1 MAKIHWLGTGL
12 SAIPGLKMLIENGHS
27 VLVYNRTVEKA
38 IKALSNVKGD
48 YQVFVFSLQSLE
60 ENVAAGDIV
69 VSMLPGN
76 FHVPVAELCLSLN
89 AHFVSS
95 SYISDEMRALNDAA
109 KEKNLCFVNEVGLD
123 PGIDHSM
130 SHALVDEYKNSPKY
144 SSNNEHSFLSYCGGL
159 SDVPN
164 DFCYKFS
171 WSPLGVLKALM
182 STSVSI
188 RNGDIFTV
196 TKPWESVEL
205 YPLPMPW
212 GEDEFEVYPNRDSL
226 PFIEQYQMDDGLQIK
241 QFVRGTLRYKGW
253 KNAWG
258 DIFLEVDTLD
268 ASIADARL
276 KEISDDLWDRY
287 SYKDGE
293 VDRVILTVELKVEN
307 EDENE
312 STEPE
317 SNVSEGEDRED
328 IEVDKEV
335 RVDEDGNEE
344 ELSKEQGRC
353 RVVKN
358 CRQPGSEWRQ
368 GRHETGGRTR
378 WGRTHGS
385 KYAGR
390 DARWAYGNAGAGRY
404 GRPQCNGLW

>member
-1 MAKIHWLGTGL
+1 MANIHWLGTGL

-27 VLVYNRTVEKA
+27 VVVYNRTVERA
-38 IKALSNVKGD
+38 FEALSGINGD
-48 YQVFVFSLQSLE
+48 YKVIPFSLKTVKQ
-60 ENVAAGDIV
+60 NVDSGDVV

-76 FHVPVAELCLSLN
+76 FHVPVAELCLSMD

-95 SYISDEMRALNDAA
+95 SYISDEMRDLNSAA
-109 KEKNLCFVNEVGLD
+109 IEKNLCFVNEVGLD

-130 SHALVDEYKNSPKY
+130 SHALVEDYKNASTF
-144 SSNNEHSFLSYCGGL
+144 SIQNQHSFLSYCGGL

-188 RNGDIFTV
+188 RDGEVFTV

-226 PFIEQYQMDDGLQIK
+226 PFIEQYQMNDGLKIK

-253 KNAWG
+253 KKAWRE
-258 DIFLEVDTLD
+258 IFSEVDTLD
-268 ASIADARL
+268 ASVAESRL
-276 KEISDDLWDRY
+276 KEISDDLWDKY

-307 EDENE
+307 DSKVVWHKQFLMDTLGNQKGSAMAQLVSCSVALAVEAVLDNE
-312 STEPE
+312 ISFGVTAAPHQKEL
-317 SNVSEGEDRED
+317 VSRWLSQA
-328 IEVDKEV
+328 
-335 RVDEDGNEE
+335 EE
-344 ELSKEQGRC
+344 ISDHFVLIDHL
-353 RVVKN
+353 N
-358 CRQPGSEWRQ
+358 
-368 GRHETGGRTR
+368 
-378 WGRTHGS
+378 
-385 KYAGR
+385 
-390 DARWAYGNAGAGRY
+390 
-404 GRPQCNGLW
+404 

>member
-1 MAKIHWLGTGL
+1 MTNIHWLGTGL

-38 IKALSNVKGD
+38 IKALSDVKGD

-130 SHALVDEYKNSPKY
+130 SHALVDDYKNSPEF
-144 SSNNEHSFLSYCGGL
+144 SADNEHSFLSYCGGL
-159 SDVPN
+159 SDIPN

-226 PFIEQYQMDDGLQIK
+226 PFIEQYQMDDGLKIK

-258 DIFLEVDTLD
+258 DIFSEVDTLD
-268 ASIADARL
+268 ASIAEARL

-307 EDENE
+307 DTEVVWHKQYLMDTLGNDNGSAMAQLVSCSVALAVEAVLGNE
-312 STEPE
+312 ISSGVTAAPHQ
-317 SNVSEGEDRED
+317 SKLVTRWLDQAED
-328 IEVDKEV
+328 ISDHFVLIDHL
-335 RVDEDGNEE
+335 N
-344 ELSKEQGRC
+344 
-353 RVVKN
+353 
-358 CRQPGSEWRQ
+358 
-368 GRHETGGRTR
+368 
-378 WGRTHGS
+378 
-385 KYAGR
+385 
-390 DARWAYGNAGAGRY
+390 
-404 GRPQCNGLW
+404 

>member
-12 SAIPGLKMLIENGHS
+12 SAIPGLKMLIENGHT

-38 IKALSNVKGD
+38 IKALADLKGD
-48 YQVFVFSLQSLE
+48 YQVFPFSLHSVE

-76 FHVPVAELCLSLN
+76 FHVPVAELCLSIN

-95 SYISDEMRALNDAA
+95 SYISDEMRAFNDAA

-130 SHALVDEYKNSPKY
+130 SHALVDDYKNSPEF
-144 SSNNEHSFLSYCGGL
+144 SADNEHSFLSYCGGL
-159 SDVPN
+159 SDIPN

-226 PFIEQYQMDDGLQIK
+226 PFIDQYQMDDGLKIK

-258 DIFLEVDTLD
+258 DIFTEVDTLD
-268 ASIADARL
+268 ASIAEACL

-287 SYKDGE
+287 SYKDEE

-307 EDENE
+307 DTEVVWHKQYLMDTRGNDNGSAMAQLVSCSVALAVEAVIGNE
-312 STEPE
+312 ISSGVTAAPHQ
-317 SNVSEGEDRED
+317 SKLVTRWLDQAED
-328 IEVDKEV
+328 ISDHFVLIDHL
-335 RVDEDGNEE
+335 N
-344 ELSKEQGRC
+344 
-353 RVVKN
+353 
-358 CRQPGSEWRQ
+358 
-368 GRHETGGRTR
+368 
-378 WGRTHGS
+378 
-385 KYAGR
+385 
-390 DARWAYGNAGAGRY
+390 
-404 GRPQCNGLW
+404 

>member
-1 MAKIHWLGTGL
+1 MTNIHWLGTGL

-38 IKALSNVKGD
+38 IKALSDVKGD

-76 FHVPVAELCLSLN
+76 FHVPVAELCLSVN

-130 SHALVDEYKNSPKY
+130 SHALVDDYKNSPKY

-188 RNGDIFTV
+188 RNGDVFTV

-258 DIFLEVDTLD
+258 DIFSEVDTLD
-268 ASIADARL
+268 ASIAEARL

-307 EDENE
+307 DTEVVWHKQYLMDTLGNDNGSAMAQLVSCSVALAVEAVLGNE
-312 STEPE
+312 ISSGVTAAPHQ
-317 SNVSEGEDRED
+317 NKLVTRWLDQAED
-328 IEVDKEV
+328 ISDHFVLIDHL
-335 RVDEDGNEE
+335 N
-344 ELSKEQGRC
+344 
-353 RVVKN
+353 
-358 CRQPGSEWRQ
+358 
-368 GRHETGGRTR
+368 
-378 WGRTHGS
+378 
-385 KYAGR
+385 
-390 DARWAYGNAGAGRY
+390 
-404 GRPQCNGLW
+404 

>member
-12 SAIPGLKMLIENGHS
+12 SAIPGLKMLIENGHT

-38 IKALSNVKGD
+38 IKALSDLKGD
-48 YQVFVFSLQSLE
+48 YQVFPFSLHSVE

-130 SHALVDEYKNSPKY
+130 SHALVDDYKNSPKY

-188 RNGDIFTV
+188 RNGDVYTV

-258 DIFLEVDTLD
+258 DIFSEVDTLD
-268 ASIADARL
+268 ASIAEARL
-276 KEISDDLWDRY
+276 KEISDDLWDKY
-287 SYKDGE
+287 SYTDGE

-307 EDENE
+307 DTEVVWHKQYLMDTLGNDNGSAMAQLVSCSVALAVEAVLGNE
-312 STEPE
+312 ISSGVTAAPHQ
-317 SNVSEGEDRED
+317 SKLVSRWLDQAED
-328 IEVDKEV
+328 ISDNFVLIDHL
-335 RVDEDGNEE
+335 N
-344 ELSKEQGRC
+344 
-353 RVVKN
+353 
-358 CRQPGSEWRQ
+358 
-368 GRHETGGRTR
+368 
-378 WGRTHGS
+378 
-385 KYAGR
+385 
-390 DARWAYGNAGAGRY
+390 
-404 GRPQCNGLW
+404 

>member
-1 MAKIHWLGTGL
+1 MTNIHWLGTGL

-38 IKALSNVKGD
+38 IKALSDVKGD

-130 SHALVDEYKNSPKY
+130 SHALVDDYKNSPKY

-188 RNGDIFTV
+188 RNGDVYTV

-226 PFIEQYQMDDGLQIK
+226 PFIEQYQMDDGLKIK

-258 DIFLEVDTLD
+258 DIFSEVDTLD
-268 ASIADARL
+268 ASIAEARL

-287 SYKDGE
+287 SYTDGE

-307 EDENE
+307 DTEVVWHKQYLMDTLGNDNGSAMAQLVSCSVSLAVEAVLGNE
-312 STEPE
+312 ISSGVTAAPHQTKL
-317 SNVSEGEDRED
+317 VSRWLDQAED
-328 IEVDKEV
+328 ISDHFVLIDHL
-335 RVDEDGNEE
+335 N
-344 ELSKEQGRC
+344 
-353 RVVKN
+353 
-358 CRQPGSEWRQ
+358 
-368 GRHETGGRTR
+368 
-378 WGRTHGS
+378 
-385 KYAGR
+385 
-390 DARWAYGNAGAGRY
+390 
-404 GRPQCNGLW
+404 

>member
-1 MAKIHWLGTGL
+1 MTNIHWLGTGL

-38 IKALSNVKGD
+38 IKALSDVKGD

-76 FHVPVAELCLSLN
+76 FHVPVAELCLSVN

-130 SHALVDEYKNSPKY
+130 SHALVDDYKNSPEF
-144 SSNNEHSFLSYCGGL
+144 SANNEHSFLSYCGGL
-159 SDVPN
+159 SDIPN

-188 RNGDIFTV
+188 RNGDVFTV

-258 DIFLEVDTLD
+258 DIFSEVDTLD
-268 ASIADARL
+268 ASIAEARL

-307 EDENE
+307 DTEVVWHKQYLMDTLGNDNGSAMAQLVSCSVALAVEAVLGNE
-312 STEPE
+312 ISSGVTAAPHQ
-317 SNVSEGEDRED
+317 SKLVSRWLDQAED
-328 IEVDKEV
+328 ISDHFVLIDHL
-335 RVDEDGNEE
+335 N
-344 ELSKEQGRC
+344 
-353 RVVKN
+353 
-358 CRQPGSEWRQ
+358 
-368 GRHETGGRTR
+368 
-378 WGRTHGS
+378 
-385 KYAGR
+385 
-390 DARWAYGNAGAGRY
+390 
-404 GRPQCNGLW
+404 

>member
-1 MAKIHWLGTGL
+1 MTNIHWLGTGL

-38 IKALSNVKGD
+38 IKALSDVKGD

-60 ENVAAGDIV
+60 ENVATGDIV

-130 SHALVDEYKNSPKY
+130 SHALVDDYKNSPEF
-144 SSNNEHSFLSYCGGL
+144 SANNEHSFLSYCGGL
-159 SDVPN
+159 SDIPN

-188 RNGDIFTV
+188 RNGDILTV

-226 PFIEQYQMDDGLQIK
+226 PFIEQYQMDDGLKIK

-258 DIFLEVDTLD
+258 DIFSEVDTLD
-268 ASIADARL
+268 ASIAEARL

-307 EDENE
+307 DTEVVWHKQYLMDTLGNDNGSAMAQLVSCSVALAVEAVLGNE
-312 STEPE
+312 ISSGVTAAPHQ
-317 SNVSEGEDRED
+317 NKLVTRWLDQAED
-328 IEVDKEV
+328 ISDHFVLIDHL
-335 RVDEDGNEE
+335 N
-344 ELSKEQGRC
+344 
-353 RVVKN
+353 
-358 CRQPGSEWRQ
+358 
-368 GRHETGGRTR
+368 
-378 WGRTHGS
+378 
-385 KYAGR
+385 
-390 DARWAYGNAGAGRY
+390 
-404 GRPQCNGLW
+404 

>member
-1 MAKIHWLGTGL
+1 MTNIHWLGTGL

-38 IKALSNVKGD
+38 IKALSDVKGD

-69 VSMLPGN
+69 VSMLPGS
-76 FHVPVAELCLSLN
+76 FHVPVAELCLSVN

-130 SHALVDEYKNSPKY
+130 SHALVDDYKNSPEF
-144 SSNNEHSFLSYCGGL
+144 SANNEHSFLSYCGGL
-159 SDVPN
+159 SDIPN

-258 DIFLEVDTLD
+258 DIFSEVDTLD
-268 ASIADARL
+268 ASIAEARL

-307 EDENE
+307 DTEVVWHKQYLMDTRGNDNGSAMAQLVSCSVALAVEAVIGNE
-312 STEPE
+312 ISSGVTAAPHQ
-317 SNVSEGEDRED
+317 SKLVTRWLDQAED
-328 IEVDKEV
+328 ISDHFVLIDHL
-335 RVDEDGNEE
+335 N
-344 ELSKEQGRC
+344 
-353 RVVKN
+353 
-358 CRQPGSEWRQ
+358 
-368 GRHETGGRTR
+368 
-378 WGRTHGS
+378 
-385 KYAGR
+385 
-390 DARWAYGNAGAGRY
+390 
-404 GRPQCNGLW
+404 

>member
-1 MAKIHWLGTGL
+1 MTNIHWLGTGL

-38 IKALSNVKGD
+38 IKALSDVKGD

-76 FHVPVAELCLSLN
+76 FHVPVAELCLSVN

-130 SHALVDEYKNSPKY
+130 SHALVDDYKNSPKY

-188 RNGDIFTV
+188 RNGDVYTV

-258 DIFLEVDTLD
+258 DIFSEVDTLD
-268 ASIADARL
+268 ASIAEARL

-307 EDENE
+307 DTEVVWHKQYLMDTRGNDNGSAMAQLVSCSVALAVEAVIGNE
-312 STEPE
+312 ISSGVTAAPHQ
-317 SNVSEGEDRED
+317 SKLVTRWLDQAED
-328 IEVDKEV
+328 ISDHFVLIDHL
-335 RVDEDGNEE
+335 N
-344 ELSKEQGRC
+344 
-353 RVVKN
+353 
-358 CRQPGSEWRQ
+358 
-368 GRHETGGRTR
+368 
-378 WGRTHGS
+378 
-385 KYAGR
+385 
-390 DARWAYGNAGAGRY
+390 
-404 GRPQCNGLW
+404 

>member
-1 MAKIHWLGTGL
+1 MTNIHWLGTGL

-38 IKALSNVKGD
+38 IKALSDVKGD

-76 FHVPVAELCLSLN
+76 FHVPVAELCLSVN

-130 SHALVDEYKNSPKY
+130 SHALVDDYKNSPEF
-144 SSNNEHSFLSYCGGL
+144 SANNEHSFLSYCGGL
-159 SDVPN
+159 SDIPN

-226 PFIEQYQMDDGLQIK
+226 PFIDQYQMDDGLKIK

-258 DIFLEVDTLD
+258 DIFSEVDTLD
-268 ASIADARL
+268 ASIAEARL

-307 EDENE
+307 DTEVVWHKQYLMDTLGNDNGSAMAQLVSCSVALAVEAVLGNE
-312 STEPE
+312 ISSGVTAAPHQ
-317 SNVSEGEDRED
+317 SKLVSRWLDQAED
-328 IEVDKEV
+328 ISDHFVLIDHL
-335 RVDEDGNEE
+335 N
-344 ELSKEQGRC
+344 
-353 RVVKN
+353 
-358 CRQPGSEWRQ
+358 
-368 GRHETGGRTR
+368 
-378 WGRTHGS
+378 
-385 KYAGR
+385 
-390 DARWAYGNAGAGRY
+390 
-404 GRPQCNGLW
+404 

>member
-12 SAIPGLKMLIENGHS
+12 SAIPGLKMLIENGHT

-38 IKALSNVKGD
+38 IKALADLKGD
-48 YQVFVFSLQSLE
+48 YQVFPFSLHSVE

-130 SHALVDEYKNSPKY
+130 SHALVDDYKNSPKY

-188 RNGDIFTV
+188 RNGDVYTV

-253 KNAWG
+253 KNAWR
-258 DIFLEVDTLD
+258 DIFSEVDTLD
-268 ASIADARL
+268 ASIAEARL

-287 SYKDGE
+287 SYTDGE

-307 EDENE
+307 DTEVVWHKQYLMDTLGNDNGSAMAQLVSCSVALAVEAVLGNE
-312 STEPE
+312 ISSGVTAAPHQTKL
-317 SNVSEGEDRED
+317 VSRWLDQAED
-328 IEVDKEV
+328 ISDHFVLIDHL
-335 RVDEDGNEE
+335 N
-344 ELSKEQGRC
+344 
-353 RVVKN
+353 
-358 CRQPGSEWRQ
+358 
-368 GRHETGGRTR
+368 
-378 WGRTHGS
+378 
-385 KYAGR
+385 
-390 DARWAYGNAGAGRY
+390 
-404 GRPQCNGLW
+404 

>member
-12 SAIPGLKMLIENGHS
+12 SAIPGLKMLIKNKHS
-27 VLVYNRTVEKA
+27 VIVYNRTVDKA
-38 IKALSNVKGD
+38 IEALSGVNGD
-48 YQVFVFSLQSLE
+48 YQVVSFSLKAIEQHAS
-60 ENVAAGDIV
+60 AGDIV
-69 VSMLPGN
+69 ISMLPGN
-76 FHVPVAELCLSLN
+76 FHVPVAELCLSLD

-95 SYISDEMRALNDAA
+95 SYISDEMRVLNDAA

-130 SHALVDEYKNSPKY
+130 SHALVDDYKASNEF

-159 SDVPN
+159 SDSPN

-188 RNGDIFTV
+188 RDGEVYKV

-212 GEDEFEVYPNRDSL
+212 GKDEFEVYPNRDSL
-226 PFIEQYQMDDGLQIK
+226 PFIKQYQMDDGLNIK

-258 DIFLEVDTLD
+258 EIFSEVDSLD
-268 ASIADARL
+268 SSKAEERL
-276 KEISDDLWDRY
+276 KEISDDLWNKY

-307 EDENE
+307 GSKIVWHKQYLMDTLGNDNGSAMAQLVSCSVALAVEAVLGNE
-312 STEPE
+312 IPSGVTAAPNQSEL
-317 SNVSEGEDRED
+317 VSRWLEQAED
-328 IEVDKEV
+328 ISDHFVLIDHL
-335 RVDEDGNEE
+335 N
-344 ELSKEQGRC
+344 
-353 RVVKN
+353 
-358 CRQPGSEWRQ
+358 
-368 GRHETGGRTR
+368 
-378 WGRTHGS
+378 
-385 KYAGR
+385 
-390 DARWAYGNAGAGRY
+390 
-404 GRPQCNGLW
+404 

>member
-12 SAIPGLKMLIENGHS
+12 SAIPGLKMLIENGHT
-27 VLVYNRTVEKA
+27 VLVYNRTVKKA
-38 IKALSNVKGD
+38 IKALSDLKGD
-48 YQVFVFSLQSLE
+48 YQVFPFSLHSVE

-130 SHALVDEYKNSPKY
+130 SHALVDDYKNSPKY

-188 RNGDIFTV
+188 RNGDVYTV

-258 DIFLEVDTLD
+258 DIFSEVDTLD
-268 ASIADARL
+268 ASIAEARL

-287 SYKDGE
+287 SYMDGE

-307 EDENE
+307 DTEVVWHKQYLMDTLGNDNGSAMAQLVSCSVSLAVEAVLGNE
-312 STEPE
+312 ISSGVTAAPHQTKL
-317 SNVSEGEDRED
+317 VSRWLDQAED
-328 IEVDKEV
+328 ISDHFVLIDHL
-335 RVDEDGNEE
+335 N
-344 ELSKEQGRC
+344 
-353 RVVKN
+353 
-358 CRQPGSEWRQ
+358 
-368 GRHETGGRTR
+368 
-378 WGRTHGS
+378 
-385 KYAGR
+385 
-390 DARWAYGNAGAGRY
+390 
-404 GRPQCNGLW
+404 

>member
-12 SAIPGLKMLIENGHS
+12 SAIPGLKMLIENGHT

-38 IKALSNVKGD
+38 IKALSDLKGD
-48 YQVFVFSLQSLE
+48 YQVFPFSLHSVE
-60 ENVAAGDIV
+60 ENVAAGDVV

-130 SHALVDEYKNSPKY
+130 SHALVDDYKNSPKY

-253 KNAWG
+253 KNAWR
-258 DIFLEVDTLD
+258 DIFSEVDTLD
-268 ASIADARL
+268 ASIAEARL

-287 SYKDGE
+287 SYTDGE

-307 EDENE
+307 DTEVVWHKQYLMDTLGNDNGSAMAQLVSCSVSLAVEAVLGNE
-312 STEPE
+312 ISSGVTATPHQTKL
-317 SNVSEGEDRED
+317 VSRWLDQAED
-328 IEVDKEV
+328 ISDHFVLIDHL
-335 RVDEDGNEE
+335 N
-344 ELSKEQGRC
+344 
-353 RVVKN
+353 
-358 CRQPGSEWRQ
+358 
-368 GRHETGGRTR
+368 
-378 WGRTHGS
+378 
-385 KYAGR
+385 
-390 DARWAYGNAGAGRY
+390 
-404 GRPQCNGLW
+404 

>member
-12 SAIPGLKMLIENGHS
+12 SAIPGLKMLIENGHT

-38 IKALSNVKGD
+38 IKALSDLKGD
-48 YQVFVFSLQSLE
+48 YQVFPFSLHSVE
-60 ENVAAGDIV
+60 ENVAVGDIV

-130 SHALVDEYKNSPKY
+130 SHALVDDYKNSPKY

-188 RNGDIFTV
+188 RNGDVYTV

-226 PFIEQYQMDDGLQIK
+226 PFIEQYQMDDGLKIK

-258 DIFLEVDTLD
+258 DIFSEVDTLD
-268 ASIADARL
+268 ASIAEARL

-307 EDENE
+307 DTEVVWHKQYLMDTLGNDNGSAMAQLVSCSVALAVEAVLGNE
-312 STEPE
+312 ISSGVTAAPHQ
-317 SNVSEGEDRED
+317 NKLVTRWLDQAED
-328 IEVDKEV
+328 ISDHFVLIDHL
-335 RVDEDGNEE
+335 N
-344 ELSKEQGRC
+344 
-353 RVVKN
+353 
-358 CRQPGSEWRQ
+358 
-368 GRHETGGRTR
+368 
-378 WGRTHGS
+378 
-385 KYAGR
+385 
-390 DARWAYGNAGAGRY
+390 
-404 GRPQCNGLW
+404 

>member
-1 MAKIHWLGTGL
+1 MANIHWLGTGL

-27 VLVYNRTVEKA
+27 VVVYNRTVEKA
-38 IKALSNVKGD
+38 FEALSEVNGD
-48 YQVFVFSLQSLE
+48 YKVVPFSLKTVEQ
-60 ENVAAGDIV
+60 NVNAGDVV

-76 FHVPVAELCLSLN
+76 FHVPVAELCLSLD

-95 SYISDEMRALNDAA
+95 SYISDEMRDLSSTA
-109 KEKNLCFVNEVGLD
+109 KEKDLCFVNEVGLD

-130 SHALVDEYKNSPKY
+130 SHALVEDYKNASVF
-144 SSNNEHSFLSYCGGL
+144 SAQNQHSFLSYCGGL

-188 RNGDIFTV
+188 RNSEVCTV

-226 PFIEQYQMDDGLQIK
+226 PFIEQYQMNDGLKIK

-253 KNAWG
+253 KNAWSQ
-258 DIFLEVDTLD
+258 IFSEVDTLD
-268 ASIADARL
+268 ASIAESRL
-276 KEISDDLWDRY
+276 KEISDDLWDKY

-307 EDENE
+307 DSKVVWHKQFLMDTLGNQKGSAMAQLVSCSVALAVEAVLDNE
-312 STEPE
+312 ISFGVTAAPHQKEL
-317 SNVSEGEDRED
+317 VSRWLSQA
-328 IEVDKEV
+328 
-335 RVDEDGNEE
+335 EE
-344 ELSKEQGRC
+344 ISDHFVLIDHL
-353 RVVKN
+353 N
-358 CRQPGSEWRQ
+358 
-368 GRHETGGRTR
+368 
-378 WGRTHGS
+378 
-385 KYAGR
+385 
-390 DARWAYGNAGAGRY
+390 
-404 GRPQCNGLW
+404 

>member
-12 SAIPGLKMLIENGHS
+12 SAIPGLKMLIENGHT

-38 IKALSNVKGD
+38 IKALSDLKGD
-48 YQVFVFSLQSLE
+48 YQVFPFSLHSVE
-60 ENVAAGDIV
+60 ENVAAGDVV

-130 SHALVDEYKNSPKY
+130 SHALVDDYKNSPKY

-188 RNGDIFTV
+188 RNGDVYTV

-212 GEDEFEVYPNRDSL
+212 GEDEFCLLYTSPSPRD
-226 PFIEQYQMDDGLQIK
+226 
-241 QFVRGTLRYKGW
+241 
-253 KNAWG
+253 
-258 DIFLEVDTLD
+258 
-268 ASIADARL
+268 
-276 KEISDDLWDRY
+276 
-287 SYKDGE
+287 
-293 VDRVILTVELKVEN
+293 
-307 EDENE
+307 
-312 STEPE
+312 
-317 SNVSEGEDRED
+317 
-328 IEVDKEV
+328 
-335 RVDEDGNEE
+335 
-344 ELSKEQGRC
+344 
-353 RVVKN
+353 
-358 CRQPGSEWRQ
+358 
-368 GRHETGGRTR
+368 RTR
-378 WGRTHGS
+378 SRMPS
-385 KYAGR
+385 SA
-390 DARWAYGNAGAGRY
+390 
-404 GRPQCNGLW
+404 

>member
-12 SAIPGLKMLIENGHS
+12 SAIPGLKMLIENGHT

-38 IKALSNVKGD
+38 IKALSDLKGD
-48 YQVFVFSLQSLE
+48 YQVFPFSLHSVE

-130 SHALVDEYKNSPKY
+130 SHALVDDYKNSPKY

-188 RNGDIFTV
+188 RNGDVYTV

-253 KNAWG
+253 KNAWR
-258 DIFLEVDTLD
+258 DIFSEVDTLD
-268 ASIADARL
+268 VSIAEARL

-287 SYKDGE
+287 SYMDGE

-307 EDENE
+307 DTEVVWHKQYLMDTLGNDNGSAMAQLVSCSVALAVEAVLGNE
-312 STEPE
+312 ISSGVTAAPHQTKL
-317 SNVSEGEDRED
+317 VSRWLDQAED
-328 IEVDKEV
+328 ISDHFVLIDHL
-335 RVDEDGNEE
+335 N
-344 ELSKEQGRC
+344 
-353 RVVKN
+353 
-358 CRQPGSEWRQ
+358 
-368 GRHETGGRTR
+368 
-378 WGRTHGS
+378 
-385 KYAGR
+385 
-390 DARWAYGNAGAGRY
+390 
-404 GRPQCNGLW
+404 

>member
-1 MAKIHWLGTGL
+1 MTNIHWLGTGL

-38 IKALSNVKGD
+38 IKALSDVKGD

-130 SHALVDEYKNSPKY
+130 SHALVDDYKNSPEF
-144 SSNNEHSFLSYCGGL
+144 SADNEHSFLSYCGGL
-159 SDVPN
+159 SDIPN

-226 PFIEQYQMDDGLQIK
+226 PFIDQYQMDDGLKIK

-258 DIFLEVDTLD
+258 DIFSEVDTLD
-268 ASIADARL
+268 ASIAEARL

-307 EDENE
+307 DTEVVWHKQYLMDTLGNDNGSAMAQLVSCSVALAVEAVIGNE
-312 STEPE
+312 ISSGVTAAPHQ
-317 SNVSEGEDRED
+317 NKLVTRWLDQAED
-328 IEVDKEV
+328 ISDHFVLIDHL
-335 RVDEDGNEE
+335 N
-344 ELSKEQGRC
+344 
-353 RVVKN
+353 
-358 CRQPGSEWRQ
+358 
-368 GRHETGGRTR
+368 
-378 WGRTHGS
+378 
-385 KYAGR
+385 
-390 DARWAYGNAGAGRY
+390 
-404 GRPQCNGLW
+404 

>member
-1 MAKIHWLGTGL
+1 MTNIHWLGTGL

-38 IKALSNVKGD
+38 IKALSDVKGD

-76 FHVPVAELCLSLN
+76 FHVPVAELCLSVN

-130 SHALVDEYKNSPKY
+130 SHALVDDYKNSPEF
-144 SSNNEHSFLSYCGGL
+144 SANNEHSFLSYCGGL
-159 SDVPN
+159 SDIPN

-188 RNGDIFTV
+188 RNGDVFTV

-258 DIFLEVDTLD
+258 DIFSEVDTLD
-268 ASIADARL
+268 ASIAEARL

-307 EDENE
+307 DTEVVWHKQYLMDTLGNDNGSAMAQLVSCSVALAVEAVLGNE
-312 STEPE
+312 ISSGVTAAPHQ
-317 SNVSEGEDRED
+317 SKLVTRWLDQAED
-328 IEVDKEV
+328 ISDHFVLIDHL
-335 RVDEDGNEE
+335 N
-344 ELSKEQGRC
+344 
-353 RVVKN
+353 
-358 CRQPGSEWRQ
+358 
-368 GRHETGGRTR
+368 
-378 WGRTHGS
+378 
-385 KYAGR
+385 
-390 DARWAYGNAGAGRY
+390 
-404 GRPQCNGLW
+404 

>member
-12 SAIPGLKMLIENGHS
+12 SAIPGLKMLIKNKHS
-27 VLVYNRTVEKA
+27 VIVYNRTVDKA
-38 IKALSNVKGD
+38 IEALSGVNGD
-48 YQVFVFSLQSLE
+48 YQVVSFSLKAIEQHAS
-60 ENVAAGDIV
+60 AGDIV
-69 VSMLPGN
+69 ISMLPGN
-76 FHVPVAELCLSLN
+76 FHVPVAELCLSLD

-95 SYISDEMRALNDAA
+95 SYISDEMRVLNDAA

-130 SHALVDEYKNSPKY
+130 SHALVDDYKASNEF

-159 SDVPN
+159 SDSPN

-188 RNGDIFTV
+188 RDGEVYKV

-212 GEDEFEVYPNRDSL
+212 GKDEFEVYPNRDSL
-226 PFIEQYQMDDGLQIK
+226 PFIKQYQMDDGLNIK

-258 DIFLEVDTLD
+258 EIFSEVDSLD
-268 ASIADARL
+268 SSKAEERL
-276 KEISDDLWDRY
+276 KEISDDLWNKY

-307 EDENE
+307 GSKIVWHKQYLMDTLGNDNGSAMAQLVSCSVALAVEAVLGNE
-312 STEPE
+312 IPSGVTAAPHQSEL
-317 SNVSEGEDRED
+317 VSRWLDQAED
-328 IEVDKEV
+328 ISDHFVLIDHL
-335 RVDEDGNEE
+335 N
-344 ELSKEQGRC
+344 
-353 RVVKN
+353 
-358 CRQPGSEWRQ
+358 
-368 GRHETGGRTR
+368 
-378 WGRTHGS
+378 
-385 KYAGR
+385 
-390 DARWAYGNAGAGRY
+390 
-404 GRPQCNGLW
+404 

>member
-12 SAIPGLKMLIENGHS
+12 SAIPGLKMLIENGHT

-38 IKALSNVKGD
+38 IKALSDLKGD
-48 YQVFVFSLQSLE
+48 YQVFPFSLHSVE
-60 ENVAAGDIV
+60 ENVAVGDIV

-130 SHALVDEYKNSPKY
+130 SHALVDDYKNSPKY

-188 RNGDIFTV
+188 RNGDVYTV

-226 PFIEQYQMDDGLQIK
+226 PFIDQYQMDDGLKIK

-258 DIFLEVDTLD
+258 DIFSEVDTLD
-268 ASIADARL
+268 ASIAEARL

-307 EDENE
+307 DTEVVWHKQYLMDTRGNDNGSAMAQLVSCSVALAVEAVIGNE
-312 STEPE
+312 ISSGVTAAPHQIKL
-317 SNVSEGEDRED
+317 VTRWLDQAED
-328 IEVDKEV
+328 ISDHFVLIDHL
-335 RVDEDGNEE
+335 N
-344 ELSKEQGRC
+344 
-353 RVVKN
+353 
-358 CRQPGSEWRQ
+358 
-368 GRHETGGRTR
+368 
-378 WGRTHGS
+378 
-385 KYAGR
+385 
-390 DARWAYGNAGAGRY
+390 
-404 GRPQCNGLW
+404 

>member
-12 SAIPGLKMLIENGHS
+12 SAIPGLKMLIENGHT

-38 IKALSNVKGD
+38 IKALSDLKGD
-48 YQVFVFSLQSLE
+48 YQVFPFSLHSVE
-60 ENVAAGDIV
+60 ENVAVGDIV

-130 SHALVDEYKNSPKY
+130 SHALVDDYKNSPKY

-188 RNGDIFTV
+188 RNGDVYTV

-258 DIFLEVDTLD
+258 DIFSEVDTLD
-268 ASIADARL
+268 ASIAEARL
-276 KEISDDLWDRY
+276 KEISDDLWDKY
-287 SYKDGE
+287 SYTDGE

-307 EDENE
+307 D
-312 STEPE
+312 TEVVWHKQYLMDTLGNDNG
-317 SNVSEGEDRED
+317 SAMAQLVSCSVALAVEA
-328 IEVDKEV
+328 VL
-335 RVDEDGNEE
+335 GNEISSGVTAAPHQ
-344 ELSKEQGRC
+344 SKL
-353 RVVKN
+353 V
-358 CRQPGSEWRQ
+358 S
-368 GRHETGGRTR
+368 R
-378 WGRTHGS
+378 WLDLAEYISDHFVLI
-385 KYAGR
+385 
-390 DARWAYGNAGAGRY
+390 DHLN
-404 GRPQCNGLW
+404 

>member
-12 SAIPGLKMLIENGHS
+12 SAIPGLKMLIENGHT

-38 IKALSNVKGD
+38 IKALSDLKGD
-48 YQVFVFSLQSLE
+48 YQVFPFSLHSVE
-60 ENVAAGDIV
+60 ENVAAGDMV

-130 SHALVDEYKNSPKY
+130 SHALVDDYKNSPKY

-226 PFIEQYQMDDGLQIK
+226 PFIEQYQMDDGLKIK

-253 KNAWG
+253 KNAWD
-258 DIFLEVDTLD
+258 DIFSEVDTLD
-268 ASIADARL
+268 ASIAETRL

-307 EDENE
+307 DTEVLWHKQYLMDTLGNDNGSAMAQLVSCSVALAVEAVLGNE
-312 STEPE
+312 ISSGVTAAPHQ
-317 SNVSEGEDRED
+317 SKLVSRWLDQAED
-328 IEVDKEV
+328 ISDHFVLIDHLK
-335 RVDEDGNEE
+335 
-344 ELSKEQGRC
+344 
-353 RVVKN
+353 
-358 CRQPGSEWRQ
+358 
-368 GRHETGGRTR
+368 
-378 WGRTHGS
+378 
-385 KYAGR
+385 
-390 DARWAYGNAGAGRY
+390 
-404 GRPQCNGLW
+404 

>member
-1 MAKIHWLGTGL
+1 MTNIHWLGTGL

-38 IKALSNVKGD
+38 IKALSDVKGD

-130 SHALVDEYKNSPKY
+130 SHALVDDYKNSPEF
-144 SSNNEHSFLSYCGGL
+144 SANNEHSFLSYCGGL
-159 SDVPN
+159 SDIPN

-188 RNGDIFTV
+188 RNGDILTV

-226 PFIEQYQMDDGLQIK
+226 PFIEQYQMDDGLKIK

-258 DIFLEVDTLD
+258 DIFSEVDTLD
-268 ASIADARL
+268 ASIAEARL

-307 EDENE
+307 DTEVVWHKQYLMDTLGNDNGSAMAQLVSCSVALAVEAVLGNE
-312 STEPE
+312 ISSGVTAAPHQ
-317 SNVSEGEDRED
+317 NKLVTRWLDQAED
-328 IEVDKEV
+328 ISDHFVLIDHL
-335 RVDEDGNEE
+335 N
-344 ELSKEQGRC
+344 
-353 RVVKN
+353 
-358 CRQPGSEWRQ
+358 
-368 GRHETGGRTR
+368 
-378 WGRTHGS
+378 
-385 KYAGR
+385 
-390 DARWAYGNAGAGRY
+390 
-404 GRPQCNGLW
+404 